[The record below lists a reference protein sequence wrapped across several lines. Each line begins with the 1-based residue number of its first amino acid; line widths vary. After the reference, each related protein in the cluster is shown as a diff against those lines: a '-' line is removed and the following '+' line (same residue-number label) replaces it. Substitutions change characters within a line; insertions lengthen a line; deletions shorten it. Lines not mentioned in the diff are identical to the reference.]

1 MRRLRPWV
9 GVYWASVVLLPSLA
23 LAQTNPALTRQST
36 PAASPDM
43 ILDGPPA
50 PVPPAT
56 VSRDARNRVTMRAV
70 RLNEPFDFDGHL
82 NEAIYT
88 DVPPITGFFQ
98 MEPQEGA
105 PASQPTD
112 VWVMFD
118 DSNVYVSARCWD
130 SAPESQW
137 VANEMRRN
145 TAQLRQNDTF
155 GVMFDTFYDRR
166 NGYFFYT
173 NPLGARADRY
183 YTDETDSN
191 ADALPVW
198 DVRTGRF
205 DGGWTAEITIPFKTL
220 RYKPGREQVWG
231 IQLRRAIR
239 RRNEWAFLSPVPLA
253 AARSGAQ
260 GIFRISLAGT
270 LVGLEAPPGRK
281 NLDLKPYAITSVTTD
296 KVAKPPRSNDPDADG
311 GIDVRYGITEN
322 LTADFTYRTDFAQV
336 EVDEQQV
343 NLTRFPLVF
352 PEKREFFQ
360 EGRGIFD
367 FGGSVG
373 GPRSSGGVSE
383 NVPDVFFSRR
393 IGLQSGREVP
403 IIGGARLTGELGKFS
418 IGALNLQTDGV
429 AVPGVS
435 GGVATSIASTNFT
448 AVRVKRDL
456 LRRSRLGLIFTGRS
470 VATSGSGDN
479 EAVGGDAAF
488 SFFDNVNFSG
498 NLVKTRTT
506 GLSGKDVSYQARFSY
521 DGDRYGATVE
531 HLLVGD
537 NFNPEVG
544 FSRREDFRQSYGAL
558 RFSPRPKKIKRVRQ
572 FFWQGDFA
580 YIENT
585 AGSLETRTRHAYFS
599 TEFSSSDNVRV
610 DVTNNHELLVRPFRV
625 GGVTIPVGVYD
636 FSDVKAA
643 YLIGGQRRANGTVT
657 AQIGHYYSGDITSIG
672 FTQGRI
678 EILKRLSLEPTF
690 TVNWIDLPSGSFS
703 AKLARARINYSFNPR
718 MFVSTLFQY
727 NSSTNTVSANARLR
741 WEYRAGSELFIVY
754 TDERDT
760 LSGSVPVVENRAL
773 VVKINRLLRF

>member
-1 MRRLRPWV
+1 MRPPRLSTRH
-9 GVYWASVVLLPSLA
+9 AARLLFACVSL
-23 LAQTNPALTRQST
+23 LACG
-36 PAASPDM
+36 PAAAQEPSIAIPPG
-43 ILDGPPA
+43 IVLDGPPP
-50 PVPPAT
+50 PVPPAM
-56 VSRDARNRVTMRAV
+56 VARDARNKVTARAFRVPGRY
-70 RLNEPFDFDGHL
+70 DFDGRL
-82 NEAIYT
+82 DEPFYREAQ
-88 DVPPITGFFQ
+88 PITGFFQ
-98 MEPQEGA
+98 MEPKEGA
-105 PASQPTD
+105 PASEATD

-118 DSNVYVSARCWD
+118 ENNVYVSAKCWD

-205 DGGWTAEITIPFKTL
+205 DGGWTVEIVIPFKTL
-220 RYKPGREQVWG
+220 RYRPGRAQVWG
-231 IQLRRAIR
+231 MQLRRAIR
-239 RRNEWAFLSPVPLA
+239 RHNEWAFLSPVPLN
-253 AARSGAQ
+253 AARSGSQ

-281 NLDLKPYAITSVTTD
+281 NVDLKPYAISSLTTD
-296 KVAKPPRSNDPDADG
+296 KVSNPRRSNDVDADA
-311 GIDVRYGITEN
+311 GIDVRYGLTEN

-373 GPRSSGGVSE
+373 GPRASGGVSE

-403 IIGGARLTGELGKFS
+403 IIGGARLTGEIGKVS
-418 IGALNLQTDGV
+418 VGLLNLQTD
-429 AVPGVS
+429 ALALANAS
-435 GGVATSIASTNFT
+435 RIASTNFT

-456 LRRSRLGLIFTGRS
+456 LKRSRVGLIFTGRS
-470 VATSGSGDN
+470 VATSGTGDN
-479 EAVGGDAAF
+479 EAIGADAAF

-506 GLSGKDVSYQARFSY
+506 DVRGKDLSYQARFSY
-521 DGDRYGATVE
+521 DGDRYGATAE
-531 HLLVGD
+531 HLFVDD
-537 NFNPEVG
+537 NFDPQVG
-544 FSRREDFRQSYGAL
+544 FLRREDFRQSYGAL
-558 RFSPRPKKIKRVRQ
+558 RFSPRPKKSRRVRQ
-572 FFWQGDFA
+572 YFWQTDLT

-585 AGSLETRTRHAYFS
+585 AGALETRTRHAYFS
-599 TEFSSSDNVRV
+599 TEFSSSDNIRV
-610 DVTNNHELLVRPFRV
+610 DFTNNHERLVRPFRV
-625 GGVTIPVGVYD
+625 SGVTIPVGVYD
-636 FSDVKAA
+636 FSDAKLT
-643 YLIGGQRRANGTVT
+643 YLIGGQRRANGTLT
-657 AQIGHYYSGDITSIG
+657 AQVGHYYDGDIRSLGLTS
-672 FTQGRI
+672 GRV
-678 EILKRLSLEPTF
+678 EILKRLSLEPTL
-690 TVNWIDLPSGSFS
+690 TINWVDLPSGSFS
-703 AKLARARINYSFNPR
+703 ARLLRSRVNYSFNPR
-718 MFVSTLFQY
+718 MFVSALFQY
-727 NSSTNTVSANARLR
+727 NSSTRTVSTNARLR
-741 WEYRAGSELFIVY
+741 WEYKAGSELFVVY

-760 LSGSVPVVENRAL
+760 IESAVPVVENRAL
-773 VVKINRLLRF
+773 VVKVNRLLRF